1 MDQQTKGLSLIT
13 TSPFC
18 VSWRAAQVGTEA
30 AAEAEDAAAVAEA
43 ADKEEPDAVEEE
55 VSAQLEGRCAG
66 RRNAAAAIATAASP
80 LAAHPQFPTNLGW
93 SRVGTSGTGRA
104 TSEAMRNNGVVK
116 VARRLRGIRS
126 RCLEANRKAASMA
139 APRRASMA
147 TGVARPASTSIL
159 DIGQRAID
167 ARNRADSLSGCA
179 LNVQT
184 ETGRVLGLAIT

>member
-1 MDQQTKGLSLIT
+1 MGLPIMDRPTKGLSLIT
-13 TSPFC
+13 ISPFC
-18 VSWRAAQVGTEA
+18 VSWRAAQVGTD
-30 AAEAEDAAAVAEA
+30 AEDAAAVAEA

-80 LAAHPQFPTNLGW
+80 LAAHPRFPTNLGW
-93 SRVGTSGTGRA
+93 PRVRTSGTGRA
-104 TSEAMRNNGVVK
+104 TSEAMRNNGAVK
-116 VARRLRGIRS
+116 AAHYLRGIRS
-126 RCLEANRKAASMA
+126 RCPEANRKAASMA

-167 ARNRADSLSGCA
+167 ARNRAEYRQRQRPT
-179 LNVQT
+179 V
-184 ETGRVLGLAIT
+184 GLAIT